1 MIRSGHVG
9 PCGAHKEDH
18 NVFHARIAP
27 AADSSHGAGGVTTRV
42 FVPVACMLVVA
53 MLLSACRPSP
63 APSPIAEAGALP
75 GAVWQLTYLKALP
88 GQRDQLEQFV
98 EQNWFVMDARAERA
112 GYLVDNHLL
121 RRSPADTT
129 WDLLDISMYADS
141 VQHAQIDSIFRTIIR
156 PQHVVVRIDGREFR
170 ELRRFVR
177 EETLRWRAKSR

>member
-1 MIRSGHVG
+1 M
-9 PCGAHKEDH
+9 
-18 NVFHARIAP
+18 F
-27 AADSSHGAGGVTTRV
+27 
-42 FVPVACMLVVA
+42 VVA

-170 ELRRFVR
+170 ELGRFVR